1 MKDRTP
7 RRAERASVLLLHAIQ
22 RFDRLRLRGRRFLVP
37 GLEIDPTASTNF
49 AAARYELAEGARLR
63 IGARAVTERRQGALQ
78 FLLGP
83 GAQVDVGED
92 SWLRTEAGP
101 VSVVA
106 YAGARIELGPES
118 FLNGCS
124 LSAKASVTLGRRAW
138 VGTGSRVFDADQHD
152 LDDDTPEVV
161 EPVHV
166 GDHVWVASDVTVL
179 RGVTIGEHSV
189 VGTRSLV
196 TSDIPP
202 HSLAYGLPARVQGV
216 VGDRGRAR

>member
-7 RRAERASVLLLHAIQ
+7 RADRAAVLLLHAIQ
-22 RFDRLRLRGRRFLVP
+22 RFDRLRLQWRRSRVP
-37 GLEIDPTASTNF
+37 GLEIDPSASTNF

-63 IGARAVTERRQGALQ
+63 IAAGAVTERRPGALQ

-83 GAQVDVGED
+83 GARVDVGEGA
-92 SWLRTEAGP
+92 WLRTEAGP

-124 LSAKASVTLGRRAW
+124 VSAKDSVTLGRRAF
-138 VGTGSRVFDADQHD
+138 VGMGTRIFDADQHD
-152 LDDDTPEVV
+152 FDDTTPEAV
-161 EPVHV
+161 EPVHI
-166 GDHVWVASDVTVL
+166 GDFVWVASDVTVL

-196 TSDIPP
+196 TDDVPP

-216 VGDRGRAR
+216 VGDRSHAR